1 MGFKTGDPKPLNSGR
16 KRNVSNKL
24 TRDIREMIHAALDQ
38 AGGVKY
44 LVAQAEKNPAAFLT
58 LVGKIIPTQVD
69 ATIKR
74 ELPEMSR
81 DELLALLA
89 SARAA
94 AEDEGTEQP
103 SQIH

>member
-24 TRDIREMIHAALDQ
+24 TRDIREMIRAALDK

-58 LVGKIIPTQVD
+58 LVGKIVPAQID
-69 ATIKR
+69 ATVNKR
-74 ELPEMSR
+74 DVTELTR
-81 DELLALLA
+81 DELLVLIAE
-89 SARAA
+89 ARARRG
-94 AEDEGTEQP
+94 DKPPQV
-103 SQIH
+103 H